1 MYEDNYIYDLI
12 IMGAEVHKMVG
23 LAKLSDDQIKKV
35 VACEDDVGVVL
46 VAYGKTSL
54 ADLKADAVSKVQA
67 LEKEIGVTL
76 VAYT

>member
-1 MYEDNYIYDLI
+1 
-12 IMGAEVHKMVG
+12 MVG
-23 LAKLSDDQIKKV
+23 LAKLSDDQMKNV

-46 VAYGKTSL
+46 VAYEKTSL
-54 ADLKADAVSKVQA
+54 ADLKADAISKVQA